1 MTESKPP
8 VSARVVRTN
17 RSAASTAAAPPS
29 VPVPPPPPVEPPR
42 AAPSEPVAAATAS
55 AGQPTPDDFAA
66 ARERMIER
74 QLRGRG
80 IADERVLA
88 AMAAV
93 QRERFVLPEDRA
105 QAYDDTPLAIG
116 YGQTISQPYIVALQ
130 LEQLELRGDERLLEV
145 GAGSG
150 YAAAVA
156 SHLVGEVVATERIGG
171 LAARAARALA
181 AVGATN
187 VRVLA
192 VDGQR
197 GVPGAGPF
205 DAILVSA
212 AAERFPERLYHE
224 LAVEGRIVVPVGD
237 DRGQRLELVRRGPH
251 GPEVTHGVPCRFVPL
266 LEGAS

>member
-1 MTESKPP
+1 VTESKPP
-8 VSARVVRTN
+8 VSARVLRTN

-29 VPVPPPPPVEPPR
+29 VPVPPPPAEPPR
-42 AAPSEPVAAATAS
+42 AAPPEPAPSAVAS

-66 ARERMIER
+66 ARARMVER

-93 QRERFVLPEDRA
+93 PRERFVLPEDRA

-156 SHLVGEVVATERIGG
+156 SQLVREVVATERIGG

-181 AVGATN
+181 NVGATN
-187 VRVLA
+187 ARVLA

>member
-29 VPVPPPPPVEPPR
+29 VPVPPPPDEPPAR
-42 AAPSEPVAAATAS
+42 RNRLEPVRRRPRR
-55 AGQPTPDDFAA
+55 QPTPDDFAA
-66 ARERMIER
+66 ARLQMVER

-93 QRERFVLPEDRA
+93 PRERFVLPEDRA
-105 QAYDDTPLAIG
+105 AAYDDTPLAIG

-156 SHLVGEVVATERIGG
+156 ARLVREVVATERIGG
-171 LAARAARALA
+171 LAARAARALWRPSAPPTPASSPSTASA
-181 AVGATN
+181 ACRGRA
-187 VRVLA
+187 VRRDPGLRRRRA
-192 VDGQR
+192 LPRAALPRARR
-197 GVPGAGPF
+197 GRADRRAGGRRAGP
-205 DAILVSA
+205 A
-212 AAERFPERLYHE
+212 AGARAPRT
-224 LAVEGRIVVPVGD
+224 RT
-237 DRGQRLELVRRGPH
+237 VRR
-251 GPEVTHGVPCRFVPL
+251 
-266 LEGAS
+266 

>member
-8 VSARVVRTN
+8 VSARVLRTN

-29 VPVPPPPPVEPPR
+29 VPVPPAPPPEPPR
-42 AAPSEPVAAATAS
+42 DPPPEPAATAT
-55 AGQPTPDDFAA
+55 AGQPTPEDFAA
-66 ARERMIER
+66 ARRHMVKR

-88 AMAAV
+88 AMGEV
-93 QRERFVLPEDRA
+93 PRERFVLPEDRA

-130 LEQLELRGDERLLEV
+130 LEQLGLRGDERLLEV

-156 SHLVGEVVATERIGG
+156 SHLVREVVATERIGG

-181 AVGATN
+181 GVGATN

>member
-1 MTESKPP
+1 LCFVNANSIDRTDERERL
-8 VSARVVRTN
+8 AR
-17 RSAASTAAAPPS
+17 A
-29 VPVPPPPPVEPPR
+29 
-42 AAPSEPVAAATAS
+42 VAANTGIGDKRLIDVFRRIPRHRFVPTA
-55 AGQPTPDDFAA
+55 QA
-66 ARERMIER
+66 AR
-74 QLRGRG
+74 
-80 IADERVLA
+80 
-88 AMAAV
+88 
-93 QRERFVLPEDRA
+93 
-105 QAYDDTPLAIG
+105 AYDDRALPIG
-116 YGQTISQPYIVALQ
+116 EEQTISQPSMIALMFDA
-130 LEQLELRGDERLLEV
+130 LRPEPGDRALEV

-156 SHLVGEVVATERIGG
+156 SQLVREVVATERIGG

-181 AVGATN
+181 NVGATN
-187 VRVLA
+187 ARVLA

-224 LAVEGRIVVPVGD
+224 LAVGGRIMVPVGD

>member
-29 VPVPPPPPVEPPR
+29 VPAPPPPRPSRPR
-42 AAPSEPVAAATAS
+42 RPRTRRDRDRDR
-55 AGQPTPDDFAA
+55 GQPTPEDFAA
-66 ARERMIER
+66 ARGRMVER

-93 QRERFVLPEDRA
+93 PRERFVLPEDRA
-105 QAYDDTPLAIG
+105 TAYDDTPLAIG

-130 LEQLELRGDERLLEV
+130 LELLELRGDERLLEV
-145 GAGSG
+145 GRRLGLRGRRRRRAWCARWSPRSASAGSRRG
-150 YAAAVA
+150 PRAPWPPSAPPTRACSRSTA
-156 SHLVGEVVATERIGG
+156 SEAS
-171 LAARAARALA
+171 
-181 AVGATN
+181 
-187 VRVLA
+187 
-192 VDGQR
+192 Q
-197 GVPGAGPF
+197 GAGPF

-224 LAVEGRIVVPVGD
+224 LAAGGRIVVPVGD
-237 DRGQRLELVRRGPH
+237 ERGSGWSSCAADAH